1 VSGEPQYWKHPGYAA
16 IIARVAERAGLL
28 TPTCL
33 ASAQEGIDR
42 AMARA
47 GLSDFDLYLARLA
60 EDAAAMDDLLVELT
74 IGETYF
80 FRNPEH
86 FDYLRRQVLPEL
98 TRRRGPQHVVRV
110 WSAGCSS
117 GEEAWSL
124 AVALLLEGY
133 RERMEVHATD
143 ISRAALARARE
154 AHYGDWSMRS
164 PQADLIRPY
173 LESHDKRYAIN
184 PWLQTLVRFD
194 YLNLA
199 EGTWPSART
208 GIWGMDVIF
217 CRNVLIYFNRP
228 TIEAV
233 ARRFHETLAEGGVL
247 ITGPSDPPLA
257 GLAPLEPVLTDWG
270 ILYRRPEA
278 ASRRAATTLATPMLV
293 APPLPPTPVTPPPAP
308 PPPPVHAAPPP
319 PPPAAPPPVTGL
331 EEARAALAQG
341 DWARS
346 ERLAREHPE
355 DARATALRVRALAN
369 VDVQAAVRA
378 CAQAANLHPLDV
390 ELRYLEALLLL
401 GQGRLPEAEK
411 AARQTL
417 YLEPSLAVGHLMLGH
432 ILRRQEDRAGARRAF
447 RTAESLCATLPPE
460 EPVPLADGER
470 AGRLAQVARDEWSRL
485 QALDEEEAH

>member
-1 VSGEPQYWKHPGYAA
+1 VSGGPQHWKHPGYAA
-16 IIARVAERAGLL
+16 VIARVAERAGLL

-47 GLSDFDLYLARLA
+47 GLSDFGLYLARLA

-86 FDYLRRQVLPEL
+86 FDYLRRQVLPDI
-98 TRRRGPQHVVRV
+98 TRLRGPRHVVRV

-124 AVALLLEGY
+124 TVALLLEGY

-143 ISRAALARARE
+143 VSRAALARARE

-164 PQADLIRPY
+164 TQADLIRPY
-173 LESHDKRYAIN
+173 LEPHEKRYALT
-184 PWLQTLVRFD
+184 PWLHPLVRFD

-199 EGTWPSART
+199 EDSWPSART

-247 ITGPSDPPLA
+247 ITGPSDPSLT
-257 GLAPLEPVLTDWG
+257 GLAPFEPILTDWG
-270 ILYRRPEA
+270 VLYRRPEA
-278 ASRRAATTLATPMLV
+278 GAGATPRRSATPPALPALA
-293 APPLPPTPVTPPPAP
+293 APPPPPPPAP
-308 PPPPVHAAPPP
+308 PPPPVRTAPPP
-319 PPPAAPPPVTGL
+319 PLPAALEPTAGL
-331 EEARAALAQG
+331 EEAREALARG

-355 DARATALRVRALAN
+355 DPRAAALRVRALAN
-369 VDVQAAVRA
+369 VDLQAAVHA
-378 CAQAANLHPLDV
+378 CSLAASLHPLDV
-390 ELRYLEALLLL
+390 ELRYLEATLLLAL
-401 GQGRLPEAEK
+401 GRLPEAERS
-411 AARQTL
+411 ARQAL
-417 YLEPSLAVGHLMLGH
+417 YLEPSLAVGHLMLGN
-432 ILRRQEDRAGARRAF
+432 ILRRQGDRPGARRAF

-460 EPVPLADGER
+460 EPVPLADGEH
-470 AGRLAQVARDEWSRL
+470 AGRLARVARDEWSRL
-485 QALDEEEAH
+485 QALDEEEAR